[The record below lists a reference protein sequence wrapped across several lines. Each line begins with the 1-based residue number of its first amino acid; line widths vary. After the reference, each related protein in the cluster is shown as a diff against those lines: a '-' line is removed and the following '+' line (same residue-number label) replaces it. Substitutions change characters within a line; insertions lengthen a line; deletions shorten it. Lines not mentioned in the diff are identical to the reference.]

1 MKNKSVLQLRLEATW
16 ILMNTIQLWFDRQM
30 HDYLILKYLRVV
42 KVRREPFKESSI
54 VSVHNI
60 YGPIIYMLTQ
70 LRLIFDN
77 VFDRWPW

>member
-1 MKNKSVLQLRLEATW
+1 
-16 ILMNTIQLWFDRQM
+16 MNTIQLWFDRQM
-30 HDYLILKYLRVV
+30 HDYLILKYLHVV

-60 YGPIIYMLTQ
+60 DGPIIYMLTQ

-77 VFDRWPW
+77 VFDR